1 MLQISNNNTT
11 AMYFFI
17 GLFNFHNLISA
28 VKQLFGLIGNV
39 YIICVCTVYV
49 YYVYINTH
57 TFMYIFKKNVLSLH
71 MKYMYICYNL
81 CEYKYIHISACKY
94 FLNICCICVSLN
106 IHNKYTQYTHIM

>member
-17 GLFNFHNLISA
+17 GLFIFHNLISA

-49 YYVYINTH
+49 YYDI
-57 TFMYIFKKNVLSLH
+57 
-71 MKYMYICYNL
+71 
-81 CEYKYIHISACKY
+81 
-94 FLNICCICVSLN
+94 
-106 IHNKYTQYTHIM
+106 